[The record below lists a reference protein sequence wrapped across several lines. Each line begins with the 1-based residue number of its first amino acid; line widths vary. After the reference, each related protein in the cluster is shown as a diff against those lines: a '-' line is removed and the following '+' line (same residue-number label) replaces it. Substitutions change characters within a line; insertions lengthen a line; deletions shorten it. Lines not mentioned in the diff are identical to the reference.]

1 MQHPSD
7 SQIWELSIV
16 SQSSRIPFDQTGG
29 KRMKTRQQFSRR
41 EFFKTTGGVLS
52 LLTVATHVP
61 SAIADAAEGGP
72 PPVERDPAQ
81 LKRLLDEMDA
91 KGYQFWSVPRKD
103 GEFLHLLVKATRAR
117 NVLELG
123 TSHGFSAIW
132 MGLGLE
138 ETGGRLTTIE
148 IDRERYDLARRHVS
162 EAGLSQRVTCIKG
175 DAHVEVAKLEGPFDF
190 VFMDADKE
198 GQMDYFKKLFPKKLV
213 PGGIL
218 LVHNAIR
225 QANSMKDYLDMIRKH
240 PDFDTVTLS
249 VTMEDGFCL
258 SYRHRI
264 S

>member
-1 MQHPSD
+1 M
-7 SQIWELSIV
+7 EA
-16 SQSSRIPFDQTGG
+16 
-29 KRMKTRQQFSRR
+29 KEQFSRR
-41 EFFKTTGGVLS
+41 GFLKTTGVVMSFFAG
-52 LLTVATHVP
+52 ATHVQ
-61 SAIADAAEGGP
+61 SAIADTVEGGP
-72 PPVERDPAQ
+72 APGKRDPAQ
-81 LKRLLDEMDA
+81 LKRLLEEMEA
-91 KGYQFWSVPRKD
+91 KGYQYWSVPRKD

-148 IDRERYDLARRHVS
+148 IDRERYDLARKHVS
-162 EAGLSQRVTCIKG
+162 EAGLSQRVTCIQG

-190 VFMDADKE
+190 VFMDAEKE

-218 LVHNAIR
+218 SVHNAIR
-225 QANSMKDYLDMIRKH
+225 QANSMRDYLNMIQKH
-240 PDFDTVTLS
+240 PDFDTIFLS
-249 VTMEDGFCL
+249 VTMDDGFCL
-258 SYRHRI
+258 SYRHRM